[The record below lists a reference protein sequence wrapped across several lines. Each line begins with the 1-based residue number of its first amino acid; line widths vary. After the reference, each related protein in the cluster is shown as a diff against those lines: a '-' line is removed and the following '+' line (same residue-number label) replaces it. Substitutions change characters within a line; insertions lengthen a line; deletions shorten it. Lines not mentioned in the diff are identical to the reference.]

1 MANQWEDLRKQAR
14 RLENEL
20 DLKLV
25 SFSKLGTSYS
35 SSASDHTPLLGNSS
49 SERMFETMAMEI
61 EQLLAKLTGVNDMM
75 SNHNEALNGTSSA
88 IHTLQ
93 RHRDILQDYNQE
105 FGKTKANIVAHRE
118 REDLIGSVRRDIDAY
133 KNSSGANSRRTDLYL
148 KENEHLRNSDRLA
161 GEAIDIAMATKE
173 NLGSQRKIFKNM
185 TTRLNDLANRFPAL
199 NSLVRKIKM
208 RKQRDSLIIASVIAV
223 CIILLLLYWL
233 H

>member
-1 MANQWEDLRKQAR
+1 MESKWEDLRKQAR

-35 SSASDHTPLLGNSS
+35 SHVSDHTPLLGNASG
-49 SERMFETMAMEI
+49 ERMFETMAMEI

-75 SNHNEALNGTSSA
+75 ANHKEAINGPSSA

-93 RHRDILQDYNQE
+93 RHRDILQDYNRE
-105 FGKTKANIVAHRE
+105 FAKTKSNIMAHRQ

-133 KNSSGANSRRTDLYL
+133 KNSGGANSRRTDLYL

-161 GEAIDIAMATKE
+161 SEAIDIALTTKE
-173 NLGSQRKIFKNM
+173 NLGSQRKIFKTI

-199 NSLVRKIKM
+199 NNLVRKIKL
-208 RKQRDSLIIASVIAV
+208 RKQRDSIIIATVVAV
-223 CIILLLLYWL
+223 CIILILIYWL